1 LDLKSAI
8 RSALDE
14 VSYGIVLLNEDLQAL
29 FINRAY
35 YDMWNLPPAPS
46 GKPYS
51 FTELRAHGR
60 KLGVW
65 PLPETKIDEYVEQRI
80 AFIRDGTRPPV
91 EVRLKDG
98 RVIKLA
104 CHILPG
110 GGGRM
115 LTYADVSEL
124 VLGADRLRSL
134 ASMDD
139 LTNLMNRRQFMTSF
153 EDEFRRALRYKRPLS
168 VIMIDPDDFKSINDR
183 HGHAV
188 GDEVLRSLAAR
199 FRATVR
205 NSDLLG
211 RVGGEEFAAALP
223 ETDLPN
229 ALDAAERLRREVAEQ
244 PFEVRNATL
253 RVTVSLGVAA
263 KRPHDTDPGEL
274 LRFADRALYAAKA
287 AGRNCVSADSPSALG
302 RSWVKGD
309 AGEGLRV
316 GPPHLASPPRGR
328 GT

>member
-1 LDLKSAI
+1 MLDLKSAI

-14 VSYGIVLLNEDLQAL
+14 VSYGIVLLNKDLRAL

-35 YDMWNLPPAPS
+35 YDMWNLPPAAA

-51 FTELRAHGR
+51 FAELMAHGR

-65 PLPETKIDEYVEQRI
+65 PMTETAIDKYVEQRI
-80 AFIRDGTRPPV
+80 EFIRDGTRPPV

-104 CHILPG
+104 CHVLP

-124 VLGADRLRSL
+124 VQNADRLRSL

-139 LTNLMNRRQFMTSF
+139 LTNLLNRRQFMTSF
-153 EDEFRRALRYKRPLS
+153 EDEFRRAVHYKRPLS
-168 VIMIDPDDFKSINDR
+168 VIMIDADDFKSINDR

-199 FRATVR
+199 FRAMVR

-223 ETDLPN
+223 ETDLAN
-229 ALDAAERLRREVAEQ
+229 ALDAAERLRREVSEE

-287 AGRNCVSADSPSALG
+287 SGRNCVSADRA
-302 RSWVKGD
+302 
-309 AGEGLRV
+309 
-316 GPPHLASPPRGR
+316 PHLASPPRGR
-328 GT
+328 RT